1 MRMHHTS
8 LFSLLELIAKSA
20 FRIRFTAGLMAAAHL
35 CFDGLPTLAWVFCS
49 HLYFL
54 WFWLLLV
61 LYFILKF
68 LPKISFGIILCC
80 KSLSYHLWKMR
91 FDLSKEIE

>member
-8 LFSLLELIAKSA
+8 LFPLLELIAKSA
-20 FRIRFTAGLMAAAHL
+20 LRIRFAAGLLGAAHL

-54 WFWLLLV
+54 WFWLLFLF
-61 LYFILKF
+61 YFILKV
-68 LPKISFGIILCC
+68 LLKTRFGIILCC
-80 KSLSYHLWKMR
+80 KSISNHLWYEVG
-91 FDLSKEIE
+91 DE